1 MSGFTESALE
11 KKLIELNSSQQSIQ
25 TLSLWLIHHRKHYK
39 TIIQVWYRE
48 LKRAKANKRLTF
60 MYLANDI
67 IQNSRKKGPEF
78 TKEFSNVLEKAFYY
92 VALNP
97 DEKTQKRLHRLLDVW
112 SDRGIYNDKHIKD
125 FRTSVSNALKSS
137 AQQPPKKKKEVK
149 IKPQI
154 AIEPTVLVS
163 IKEELEL
170 GSPKTPPEPEVLIK
184 VLEELEN
191 SASSDACVRELIANL
206 PPEVSDLSVLENVTD
221 SSKAKELDKKVD
233 DALNIL
239 DGYNSRLTA
248 ELEDRKKSAQ
258 MLSDFIRAEREEIAK
273 NEEQLEEYKGKFE
286 RVTKV
291 RSDLKSHIQ
300 NLPDLTRL
308 PDVTGGGLAPLPS
321 AGDLFNIGSR

>member
-1 MSGFTESALE
+1 MLTATVQASVCISC
-11 KKLIELNSSQQSIQ
+11 NP
-25 TLSLWLIHHRKHYK
+25 
-39 TIIQVWYRE
+39 
-48 LKRAKANKRLTF
+48 KANKRLTF

-137 AQQPPKKKKEVK
+137 AQQPPKKKKE
-149 IKPQI
+149 I

-273 NEEQLEEYKGKFE
+273 NEEQLECRRPVVKRNGLLVFVELRAQLRLEYKGKFE